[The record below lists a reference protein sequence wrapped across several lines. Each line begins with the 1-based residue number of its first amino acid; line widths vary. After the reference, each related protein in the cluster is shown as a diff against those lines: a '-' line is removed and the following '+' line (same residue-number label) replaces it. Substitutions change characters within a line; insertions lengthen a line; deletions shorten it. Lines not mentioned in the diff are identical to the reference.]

1 MSCEKPQFLA
11 IPSLPKNTHLYF
23 PDLLFLEVRESGS
36 LSSGKYRFPGRI
48 LDIYDR
54 TVTKP

>member
-1 MSCEKPQFLA
+1 MSCEKPQFLS
-11 IPSLPKNTHLYF
+11 IPSIRNSTHLYF

-36 LSSGKYRFPGRI
+36 LSPGKYRLPGRI